1 MKRKLL
7 GILIT
12 LNVLAP
18 FVHADEPFSIPA
30 SAVNTQAFDEPP
42 DSAEAMNIVT
52 NAVKQVPGTVAVNQP
67 PIDSNQPPVNTNRPT
82 TALPAAP
89 GLSPASASSPA
100 VRSMTDSLLNNTLS
114 EGPGQKAINE
124 AKKRYQPMQNVTVPP
139 GGNIVLPVSLGLQ
152 NRIQTTF
159 KNVSVSTT
167 APSEDTTI
175 YVEGG
180 SVFITTVKDA
190 PIGIM
195 LSEEG
200 VPESTY
206 NLTLIPIDV
215 PGAMIRVQTQLT
227 QNMAIERD
235 RHIAANTNKELLEKA
250 QSGELDEKSIA
261 QDDRKQRIID
271 ILYPVANGEV
281 PTGFALQLDKLSVIP
296 NTEKSPCRFNFYAKL
311 GQRLIGAREL
321 VDVILVQNTLTYPSV
336 VDDQKCIT
344 PGVIATA
351 IFDKAFLQPGEKTE
365 LYILRDKLYQERESR
380 VTKRPSLINE

>member
-1 MKRKLL
+1 MKQKPNNMKRKLIGL
-7 GILIT
+7 LIT

-18 FVHADEPFSIPA
+18 AVHADETFNIPA

-42 DSAEAMNIVT
+42 DSSEAMNIVT
-52 NAVKQVPGTVAVNQP
+52 NAVKQVPGTVTSTNAIQP
-67 PIDSNQPPVNTNRPT
+67 PINTNRPT
-82 TALPAAP
+82 TTLPAAP

-100 VRSMTDSLLNNTLS
+100 VRSMTDTLMNNAPA
-114 EGPGQKAINE
+114 EGPGQKLLM
-124 AKKRYQPMQNVTVPP
+124 KQKRYQPMQNVTVPP

-167 APSEDTTI
+167 APPEDTTI
-175 YVEGG
+175 YVDGG
-180 SVFITTVKDA
+180 SVFITTEKDA
-190 PIGIM
+190 PVGIM

-200 VPESTY
+200 VPASTY

-215 PGAMIRVQTQLT
+215 PGAMIHVQTQLT

-235 RHIAANTNKELLEKA
+235 RHIAENTNKELLEQA

-296 NTEKSPCRFNFYAKL
+296 TKERTPCSFNFMQNWAN
-311 GQRLIGAREL
+311 GWSEL
-321 VDVILVQNTLTYPSV
+321 VNLLM
-336 VDDQKCIT
+336 
-344 PGVIATA
+344 
-351 IFDKAFLQPGEKTE
+351 
-365 LYILRDKLYQERESR
+365 
-380 VTKRPSLINE
+380 

>member
-1 MKRKLL
+1 MKRKLIGL
-7 GILIT
+7 LIT

-18 FVHADEPFSIPA
+18 AVHADEPFNIPA

-42 DSAEAMNIVT
+42 DSSEAMNIVT
-52 NAVKQVPGTVAVNQP
+52 NAVKQVPGTVTSTNAIQP
-67 PIDSNQPPVNTNRPT
+67 PINTNRPT
-82 TALPAAP
+82 TTLPAAP

-100 VRSMTDSLLNNTLS
+100 VRSMTDTLMNNAPA
-114 EGPGQKAINE
+114 EGPGQKAVNE

-167 APSEDTTI
+167 APPEDTTI
-175 YVEGG
+175 YVDGG
-180 SVFITTVKDA
+180 SVFITTEKDA
-190 PIGIM
+190 PVGIM

-200 VPESTY
+200 VPASTY

-215 PGAMIRVQTQLT
+215 PGAMIHVQTQLT

-235 RHIAANTNKELLEKA
+235 RHIAETTNKELLEQA

-296 NTEKSPCRFNFYAKL
+296 TKERTPCSFNFYAKL
-311 GQRLIGAREL
+311 GQRLVGAREL
-321 VDVILVQNTLTYPSV
+321 VDVILVQNNLTYPSV
-336 VDDQKCIT
+336 IDDQKCIT

-380 VTKRPSLINE
+380 VTKRPSLIND

>member
-1 MKRKLL
+1 MKRKLIGL
-7 GILIT
+7 LIT

-18 FVHADEPFSIPA
+18 AVHADETFNIPA

-42 DSAEAMNIVT
+42 DSSEAMNIVT
-52 NAVKQVPGTVAVNQP
+52 NAVKQVPGTVTSTNAIQP
-67 PIDSNQPPVNTNRPT
+67 PINTNRPT
-82 TALPAAP
+82 TTLPAAP

-100 VRSMTDSLLNNTLS
+100 VRSMTDTLMNNAPA
-114 EGPGQKAINE
+114 EGPGQKLLMKQKTLSAN
-124 AKKRYQPMQNVTVPP
+124 AKCHCAARREHCLTC
-139 GGNIVLPVSLGLQ
+139 VSWFA

-167 APSEDTTI
+167 APPEDTTI
-175 YVEGG
+175 YVDGG
-180 SVFITTVKDA
+180 SVFITTEKDA
-190 PIGIM
+190 PVGIM

-200 VPESTY
+200 VPASTY

-215 PGAMIRVQTQLT
+215 PGAMIHVQTQLT

-235 RHIAANTNKELLEKA
+235 RHIAENTNKELLEQA

-296 NTEKSPCRFNFYAKL
+296 TKERTPCSFNFMQNWAN
-311 GQRLIGAREL
+311 GWSEL
-321 VDVILVQNTLTYPSV
+321 VNLLM
-336 VDDQKCIT
+336 
-344 PGVIATA
+344 
-351 IFDKAFLQPGEKTE
+351 
-365 LYILRDKLYQERESR
+365 
-380 VTKRPSLINE
+380 